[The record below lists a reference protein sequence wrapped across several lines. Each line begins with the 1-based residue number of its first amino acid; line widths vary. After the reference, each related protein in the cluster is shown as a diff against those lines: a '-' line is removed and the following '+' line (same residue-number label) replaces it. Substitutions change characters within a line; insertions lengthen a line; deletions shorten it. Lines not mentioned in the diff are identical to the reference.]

1 MKTLSIAE
9 ARSEF
14 SALIDGIRLGGE
26 DVVISKYG
34 RPVAMIVPFHPAAE
48 SKKASHVPHRD
59 WRDELGLR
67 DPNFKLDPHFDDP
80 MDDLW
85 EVFDD
90 NAEEPTP

>member
-1 MKTLSIAE
+1 MKTLNIAE

-14 SALIDGIRLGGE
+14 SALVDEVRLGGE
-26 DVVISKYG
+26 DIVISKYG
-34 RPVAMIVPFHPAAE
+34 RPVAMLVAYRPKPDV
-48 SKKASHVPHRD
+48 KRPGRD

-80 MDDLW
+80 MDDLG
-85 EVFDD
+85 EVYDD

>member
-1 MKTLSIAE
+1 MGTSMNTLNTAE
-9 ARSEF
+9 AGSEF
-14 SALIDGIRLGGE
+14 GGE

-34 RPVAMIVPFHPAAE
+34 RPVAMIVPFHPPVE
-48 SKKASHVPHRD
+48 SKDTSHAPRRD

-67 DPNFKLDPHFDDP
+67 NPNFKLDPHFDDP